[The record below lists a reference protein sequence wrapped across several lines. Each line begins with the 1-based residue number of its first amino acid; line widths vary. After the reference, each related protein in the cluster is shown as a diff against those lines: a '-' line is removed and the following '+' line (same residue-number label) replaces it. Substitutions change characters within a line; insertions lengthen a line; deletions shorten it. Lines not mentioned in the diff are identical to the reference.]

1 MSKQISLRVFTLDD
15 SELAEA
21 AFAIRKKVFVE
32 EQNVSPEEEYDEFEE
47 SSRHFLLFA
56 DEVPVATAR
65 WRKTKDGIKLERFAV
80 LPEFRNAGLGSA
92 ILNAVL
98 EEVLPVGGK
107 IYLHAQVPAMN
118 LYKRAGFAAVGDLF
132 YEAGIPH
139 FKMVYQS
146 A

>member
-1 MSKQISLRVFTLDD
+1 MSKQISLRVFNLDD

-32 EQNVSPEEEYDEFEE
+32 EQNVSPEEEYDEFEV